1 MWALGVI
8 TAELLLGHLPFNG
21 TTRESLFKKIVN
33 DEPDLSG
40 GPKRMMKGGAFAK
53 EFIKKCL

>member
-8 TAELLLGHLPFNG
+8 TTELLLGHLPFNG
-21 TTRESLFKKIVN
+21 ATRESLFKKIL
-33 DEPDLSG
+33 DEEADLSG